1 MKILREA
8 KLWLLVVLGAAT
20 QLVPFSSDGSVK
32 WLLFVGE
39 FHPLFVHFPLGL
51 WAATVL
57 ILWVGFRSPALVI
70 EPWLRGGTVASFWSG
85 ILAFLTGLV
94 LYLSGTY
101 GDEILLHMYAAW
113 VFLLSLFIFEYVLEK
128 GVGMK
133 KMGWLALAVS
143 GVLGY
148 AGHLGGV
155 ITHGDFLESLPW
167 EVQAAVETPV
177 KGTVLPEHEYSRSVF
192 EAAVYPILDDK
203 CLLCHADRR
212 ARAGLTMT
220 TESAILKGGVSG
232 AAILA
237 GEAEASMMIQR
248 IQLPEED
255 PLHMPMTEPFVT
267 PDEEAFLIWWINE
280 GLNKKVYEIPVQFA
294 SFIEPMT
301 E

>member
-1 MKILREA
+1 MKILREG
-8 KLWLLVVLGAAT
+8 KWWLLVVLGATT
-20 QLVPFSSDGSVK
+20 QLPPFSSDGSVK
-32 WLLFVGE
+32 WLLFIGE
-39 FHPLFVHFPLGL
+39 FHPMFVHFPLGL

-70 EPWLRGGTVASFWSG
+70 EPWLRGGAVASFWSG
-85 ILAFLTGLV
+85 IAAFLTGLV

-101 GDEILLHMYAAW
+101 GDEILSHMYAVW
-113 VFLLSLFIFEYVLEK
+113 VFLLSLFVFEYVLEK
-128 GVGMK
+128 GVGVK
-133 KMGWLALAVS
+133 KLGWLALVVS

-155 ITHGDFLESLPW
+155 ITHGDVFESLTW
-167 EVQAAVETPV
+167 EVQAAMEAPVEGV
-177 KGTVLPEHEYSRSVF
+177 KLPEHQDVRSVF

-203 CLLCHADRR
+203 CLLCHAERR

-220 TESAILKGGVSG
+220 SESSILKGGVSG
-232 AAILA
+232 ASIIA

-255 PLHMPMTEPFVT
+255 PLHMPLMEPFVT
-267 PDEEAFLIWWINE
+267 SDEEAFLIWWINE

-294 SFIEPMT
+294 SFIKPIT